1 MSTEEAAAGTAARAQ
16 SLSRGA
22 VGDALLL
29 IERAQNGT
37 EDWAAVHEL
46 LRTVTAHGLLAG
58 EDASLFFG
66 APAVAFA
73 LHTAAGGTDRYAR
86 ALSTLDAAVATVTDR
101 RLALAN
107 ARIDRSVRPRAA
119 EFDVLY
125 GLTGLGAYWLRRD
138 PRGSRLPEVLAYLV
152 RLTRPLPGHP
162 DRLPG
167 WWVGHGPTVS
177 SSDGFAFTDG
187 HANVGMAHGIA
198 GPLSLLA
205 LAMRQGITV
214 DGHAE
219 AIGRICAWLDAIRG
233 EGALGFW
240 WPRWLTL
247 PEHRVGSV
255 AGSGSPPPSW
265 CYGSS
270 GLARAQ
276 QLAALAVG
284 DAERQRMAEGV
295 LVRAFTEPAHLAG
308 VQDAGLCHGTAGL
321 LQIARRAAQDAPPG
335 AFAAPIA
342 RLHSLLLEQEPART
356 EGFLGGPT
364 GVALALATAPTAVPT
379 SDWDTCLLIT

>member
-1 MSTEEAAAGTAARAQ
+1 MSTDEATSTAARAQ

-29 IERAQNGT
+29 IERAQHGT
-37 EDWAAVHEL
+37 GAWAAVHER

-86 ALSTLDAAVATVTDR
+86 ALGTLDAAVATVTDR
-101 RLALAN
+101 RLALAS
-107 ARIDRSVRPRAA
+107 ARIDRSERPRAA

-138 PRGSRLPEVLAYLV
+138 PWGSRLSEVLAYLV
-152 RLTRPLPGHP
+152 RLTRPLPGDP

-167 WWVGHGPTVS
+167 WWVGHGPTTS
-177 SSDGFAFTDG
+177 SSGGFAFADG
-187 HANVGMAHGIA
+187 HANVGMAHGVA

-205 LAMRQGITV
+205 LGMRRGITV
-214 DGHAE
+214 DGHTE

-247 PEHRVGSV
+247 PEHRAGGAS
-255 AGSGSPPPSW
+255 GSGTPSPSW
-265 CYGSS
+265 CYGAP

-295 LVRAFTEPAHLAG
+295 LVRAFTEPAPLAG

-321 LQIARRAAQDAPPG
+321 LQIARRVAQDAPPG
-335 AFAAPIA
+335 TFAVPIA
-342 RLHSLLLEQEPART
+342 RLHSRLLEQEPARA

-364 GVALALATAPTAVPT
+364 GVALALATTARGVPA
-379 SDWDTCLLIT
+379 SDWDACLLIT